1 METDQAVINAQKER
15 DEAIQVKLIVIQEKD
30 DLEIEKD
37 KALTKANDLIDR
49 LKTQLVKVEE
59 QLDLQ
64 NTSNQNVQTL
74 ELNLKKENDSLK
86 QNLI

>member
-1 METDQAVINAQKER
+1 METDQAVMNAQKER
-15 DEAIQVKLIVIQEKD
+15 DEAIQVKKIVIQEKD

-64 NTSNQNVQTL
+64 ST
-74 ELNLKKENDSLK
+74 
-86 QNLI
+86 

>member
-1 METDQAVINAQKER
+1 METDQAVMNAQKER
-15 DEAIQVKLIVIQEKD
+15 DEAIQVKKIVIQEKD

-59 QLDLQ
+59 QLDL
-64 NTSNQNVQTL
+64 
-74 ELNLKKENDSLK
+74 
-86 QNLI
+86 